1 MVITTDKFYPV
12 VKHSFDEQAT
22 MMDKKRK
29 RQHLITVNF
38 FHDHFKVPV
47 GQLFKTYPPPSFK
60 FLFVSFYLP
69 GLFCLRRDSAGKH
82 KPKINNR

>member
-1 MVITTDKFYPV
+1 MTI
-12 VKHSFDEQAT
+12 
-22 MMDKKRK
+22 
-29 RQHLITVNF
+29 
-38 FHDHFKVPV
+38 FKVPV
-47 GQLFKTYPPPSFK
+47 GQLFKTFPPPSFK